1 MNTATTS
8 TPTPAAKR
16 SARRGRPPAGQTATR
31 IASRYSLLLVFAAVI
46 VAFSIAKPAIF
57 PTVQNA
63 QTIASTNAVIALLA
77 LAAMLPLV
85 VGKFDISVGYQL
97 GLAQGLCAGLIINS
111 GLPAGLAVVL
121 VLVVGTVVG
130 AINGVLV
137 AVLKLDS
144 FIATLGVG
152 ILVLGVN
159 EAYTKDLQI
168 TGAVPLSFADLGRTS
183 LVGVPLPLVY
193 VLAVGAALWLL
204 LEYTAWGR
212 QAFATGGSE
221 RAALLA
227 GVNTRRVTMACFV
240 LTGLI
245 SSIAGVLSVMMLG
258 GSSPVVGLSS
268 LLPAF
273 AGAFLGATSIRP
285 GRFNAIGTVVA
296 VYLLASG
303 ITGLQQLGA
312 ATYVQEFFNGGAL
325 LVAVASSVFIAR
337 RRRAGAGRSSKPAS
351 DAADQAARTP
361 PLASPGA
368 EKQS

>member
-1 MNTATTS
+1 VNTIISRESA
-8 TPTPAAKR
+8 PTGAPAPSR
-16 SARRGRPPAGQTATR
+16 RLSASALRHTASRLAG
-31 IASRYSLLLVFAAVI
+31 RYSLVLVFAAIV
-46 VAFSIAKPAIF
+46 VAFSIAKPDVF
-57 PTVQNA
+57 PTTQNA

-97 GLAQGLCAGLIINS
+97 GLAQGLCAGLIIKH
-111 GLPAGLAVVL
+111 GMPAGLATVVVL
-121 VLVVGTVVG
+121 AAGALVG
-130 AINGVLV
+130 AINGFLV
-137 AVLKLDS
+137 AFLRLDS
-144 FIATLGVG
+144 FISTLGVG

-168 TGAVPLSFADLGRTS
+168 TGAIPHTFAQLGRS
-183 LVGVPLPLVY
+183 SVAGVPLAIIY
-193 VLAVGAALWLL
+193 VLAVCALLWTL

-227 GVNTRRVTMACFV
+227 GVNTRRVTMGTFV
-240 LTGLI
+240 LTGLL
-245 SSIAGVLSVMMLG
+245 SAFAGVLSVMMLG

-285 GRFNAIGTVVA
+285 GRFNAIGTVLA

-303 ITGLQQLGA
+303 ITGLQQLGVA
-312 ATYVQEFFNGGAL
+312 FYVQEFFNGGAL
-325 LVAVASSVFIAR
+325 LVAVATSVFIAR
-337 RRRAGAGRSSKPAS
+337 RRRGQAAPAS
-351 DAADQAARTP
+351 
-361 PLASPGA
+361 
-368 EKQS
+368 